1 MQIYD
6 IWATLLQDKAA
17 IILILLWI
25 GWGAIL
31 LLWTMQSIWGDRLS
45 LLEYISLAMGGWVL
59 PIFLI
64 SLLVFVLGLVF
75 NVHLELLNLF
85 VLMFLSAGVAT
96 WSINHNKEKPKGKFL
111 LLLFMGVT
119 LLFLILLRL
128 PFITRILLPPYFDSA
143 EHYRIANI
151 LIKDYKNAG
160 SGGYFIWP
168 VSSYYHIGYHIILA
182 VMTVTSQMKLDRM
195 MLVFGQ
201 IALALVPIP
210 LFFLVRR
217 ATRSNM
223 AGLFAVVLGVFGW
236 YMPAHGVNWGK
247 YPALL
252 SLLSVQFSIGIL
264 YLLSENERRGYKSR
278 VIPGLAMLGI
288 GVSFLIHVRSIIFI
302 GIAVVA
308 WKLAQG
314 WEHLSQK
321 AKFLFFGLVL
331 LSLAGE
337 IIYIERTS
345 VLNTLLDPY
354 FDDGIWITGAI
365 GALSVFAYLRYRR
378 LVFACLL
385 FIMLLILNLFIPV
398 SNNAFF
404 TLMDRPFIEMTLFIP
419 LSLLGGLGFASF
431 NELSFLRLKLLKGVA
446 VGLFSG
452 LIMIYAFIHYNFY
465 PSDCC
470 EIIGN
475 DDLIALDWMDKN
487 LPQDA
492 RILISSAE
500 IKITPFGQSPQNAGS
515 DAGAWIAG
523 LTDRATINLPYT
535 IDFRETGILN
545 RICGQEITH
554 IYVGNSSQSFNPE
567 ILEQKPDWYK
577 ILLFLPNAKVYQ
589 VVGCT

>member
-75 NVHLELLNLF
+75 NVHLELLNLL
-85 VLMFLSAGVAT
+85 VLMFLGAGVAT

-264 YLLSENERRGYKSR
+264 YLLSENERRGYK
-278 VIPGLAMLGI
+278 
-288 GVSFLIHVRSIIFI
+288 
-302 GIAVVA
+302 
-308 WKLAQG
+308 KLAQG

-492 RILISSAE
+492 RILISS
-500 IKITPFGQSPQNAGS
+500 KCR
-515 DAGAWIAG
+515 
-523 LTDRATINLPYT
+523 LRCRCLDRRV
-535 IDFRETGILN
+535 DG
-545 RICGQEITH
+545 
-554 IYVGNSSQSFNPE
+554 
-567 ILEQKPDWYK
+567 
-577 ILLFLPNAKVYQ
+577 
-589 VVGCT
+589 